1 MDKNIGVKDFRTNYI
16 CIFFP
21 VSQLDKVI
29 LMLNVKQ
36 GVRYVFHIPDNFQ
49 KDSCNFHFLR
59 IHFTSQ
65 SASCVGA

>member
-36 GVRYVFHIPDNFQ
+36 GVRYVFQIPDNF
-49 KDSCNFHFLR
+49 KKRLNFHFLR

>member
-1 MDKNIGVKDFRTNYI
+1 MDKNIWVKDFRTNYI

-36 GVRYVFHIPDNFQ
+36 GVRYVFQIPDNF
-49 KDSCNFHFLR
+49 KKRLNFHFLR